1 MKANDMSNMERGGQY
16 SKNESGDQTMPKAPK
31 TSRAKGLNA
40 LLETVR
46 QKMAYTI
53 RGI

>member
-1 MKANDMSNMERGGQY
+1 MRGTERDKKASGGQAAPTA
-16 SKNESGDQTMPKAPK
+16 SKAPQ
-31 TSRAKGLNA
+31 TRGLNA

>member
-1 MKANDMSNMERGGQY
+1 MGIMERDGQI
-16 SKNESGDQTMPKAPK
+16 SKKHAAEQPVKAQK
-31 TSRAKGLNA
+31 TSQKAGLNG

>member
-1 MKANDMSNMERGGQY
+1 MSAMERSGQH
-16 SKNESGDQTMPKAPK
+16 SKNESGDQAVPK
-31 TSRAKGLNA
+31 TPKTPRTTGLNG

>member
-1 MKANDMSNMERGGQY
+1 MRAMNHDGQS
-16 SKNESGDQTMPKAPK
+16 SKKESGDQAGRKAEK
-31 TSRAKGLNA
+31 ARLAGLNGI
-40 LLETVR
+40 LESVR

>member
-1 MKANDMSNMERGGQY
+1 VVS
-16 SKNESGDQTMPKAPK
+16 KAPR
-31 TSRAKGLNA
+31 TRGVNS

>member
-1 MKANDMSNMERGGQY
+1 MRITEQGGQN
-16 SKNESGDQTMPKAPK
+16 SKKETGDQGVSKAPR
-31 TSRAKGLNA
+31 TRGLNA

>member
-1 MKANDMSNMERGGQY
+1 MRIMERDGQN
-16 SKNESGDQTMPKAPK
+16 SKKETGDQGVSKAPR
-31 TSRAKGLNA
+31 TRGLNA

>member
-1 MKANDMSNMERGGQY
+1 MERDSQY
-16 SKNESGDQTMPKAPK
+16 SKKQSGGEAVPTAKASP
-31 TSRAKGLNA
+31 TRGLNG

>member
-1 MKANDMSNMERGGQY
+1 MRAMNRDGQS
-16 SKNESGDQTMPKAPK
+16 SKKESGDQAGRKAAK
-31 TSRAKGLNA
+31 TSPAGLNG

>member
-1 MKANDMSNMERGGQY
+1 MRDMEREGQY
-16 SKNESGDQTMPKAPK
+16 SKKGSGDQVTPKA
-31 TSRAKGLNA
+31 SRARGLNA